1 MGTMIQLTAADGH
14 KFSAY
19 RAEPKGKAKGALV
32 VVMEIFGVNSH
43 IKKVTDEYA
52 ADGYLAIAPAMFDR
66 VQPGLDIGY
75 TPADIEV
82 GRGIMQ
88 KMKLDDALKD
98 VQAAMKNVESAGK
111 IGIVGYCWGG
121 TVAWVAA
128 ARTAGLA
135 ASVPYYGGGMP
146 NFKDEK
152 PKIPVM
158 CNFGELDQSP
168 TPAQAKELLGKHPE
182 VQGHFYGG
190 AGHGFNCDQRGSY
203 NAEAAKL
210 ARERTLAFFRKHV
223 G

>member
-19 RAEPKGKAKGALV
+19 RAEPAGKPKGAII

-88 KMKLDDALKD
+88 KMKMDDAMKD
-98 VQAAMKNVESAGK
+98 VAAAMQNVASAGK

-121 TVAWVAA
+121 TVAWKAA
-128 ARTAGLA
+128 STLAGIA
-135 ASVPYYGGGMP
+135 CSVPYYGGGVP
-146 NFKDEK
+146 GLIGEQ
-152 PKIPVM
+152 PKCPVM
-158 CNFGELDQSP
+158 FQWGETDQSIP
-168 TPAQAKELLGKHPE
+168 LDKAKEVAAAHKNLIH
-182 VQGHFYGG
+182 HFYP
-190 AGHGFNCDQRGSY
+190 AGHGFNCDQRGSF
-203 NAEAAKL
+203 NAESSKL
-210 ARERTLAFFRKHV
+210 ARTRTLEFFAKHV

>member
-1 MGTMIQLTAADGH
+1 MGNMIQLTAVDGH

-19 RAEPKGKAKGALV
+19 RAAPAGKPKGALI

-88 KMKLDDALKD
+88 KMKLDDAMKD
-98 VQAAMKNVESAGK
+98 VAAAMKDVASAGK

-121 TVAWVAA
+121 TVAWKAA
-128 ARTAGLA
+128 CTLNGLA
-135 ASVPYYGGGMP
+135 CSIPYYGGGIP
-146 NFKDEK
+146 GLINEK
-152 PKIPVM
+152 PKCPVM
-158 CNFGELDQSP
+158 FQWGETDHSIPLDK
-168 TPAQAKELLGKHPE
+168 AQE
-182 VQGHFYGG
+182 VAAAHKDQTHYFYP

-203 NAEAAKL
+203 SAEASTL
-210 ARERTLAFFRKHV
+210 ARSRTLEFLQKYV

>member
-19 RAEPKGKAKGALV
+19 RAEPKGKPKGALV

-121 TVAWVAA
+121 TVAWKSACNLN
-128 ARTAGLA
+128 GLA
-135 ASVPYYGGGMP
+135 CSIPYYGGGIP
-146 NFKDEK
+146 GLINEK
-152 PKIPVM
+152 PKCPVM
-158 CNFGELDQSP
+158 FQWGETDHSIPLDK
-168 TPAQAKELLGKHPE
+168 AKEVAAAHKDQIH
-182 VQGHFYGG
+182 HFYA

-203 NAEAAKL
+203 NAGASKT
-210 ARERTLAFFRKHV
+210 ARERTLEFLSKHV

>member
-19 RAEPKGKAKGALV
+19 RAEPAGKPKGALI

-98 VQAAMKNVESAGK
+98 VAAAMKNVASAGK

-121 TVAWVAA
+121 TVAWKAA
-128 ARTAGLA
+128 CNLAGFACA
-135 ASVPYYGGGMP
+135 APYYGGGIPGLICRAAEMP
-146 NFKDEK
+146 GD
-152 PKIPVM
+152 VSLGRDRSVDSARQ
-158 CNFGELDQSP
+158 GEGSRRR
-168 TPAQAKELLGKHPE
+168 AQEPDALLLS
-182 VQGHFYGG
+182 GG
-190 AGHGFNCDQRGSY
+190 PRLQLR
-203 NAEAAKL
+203 AA
-210 ARERTLAFFRKHV
+210 RFV
-223 G
+223 